1 MSTNRPSLAHLLA
14 EATHK
19 ANQERVDKQQVE
31 RISAAVKAQLA
42 HKHKAEAGDLQCP
55 QCQFRGTESDFEPDD
70 DGDSDGFRTDPVT
83 GESGQNDP
91 DNEGNRPA
99 TYDNK
104 VAALKAKFAG
114 HNLTVVDR
122 ILVNRGIDPFED

>member
-31 RISAAVKAQLA
+31 RITAAVKAQLA

-70 DGDSDGFRTDPVT
+70 DGDSDGFRTDNETSDT
-83 GESGQNDP
+83 GGDDDVQELDAKGKS
-91 DNEGNRPA
+91 RV
-99 TYDNK
+99 
-104 VAALKAKFAG
+104 VAELLRNHK
-114 HNLTVVDR
+114 R
-122 ILVNRGIDPFED
+122 RR

>member
-1 MSTNRPSLAHLLA
+1 
-14 EATHK
+14 
-19 ANQERVDKQQVE
+19 
-31 RISAAVKAQLA
+31 
-42 HKHKAEAGDLQCP
+42 
-55 QCQFRGTESDFEPDD
+55 
-70 DGDSDGFRTDPVT
+70 VT
-83 GESGQNDP
+83 GESGQDDP